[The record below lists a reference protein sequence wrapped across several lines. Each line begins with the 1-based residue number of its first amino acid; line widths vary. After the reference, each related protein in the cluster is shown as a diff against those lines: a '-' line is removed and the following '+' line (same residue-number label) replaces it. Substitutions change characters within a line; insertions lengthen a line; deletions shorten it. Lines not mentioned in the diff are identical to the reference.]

1 MKLNQPYYIDRRNG
15 YRHAE
20 LDGAWDFFWSDE
32 EVESFFNQSWPYRAT
47 LPNSVFRC
55 LHEAGVLPDPYVG
68 TNSKQYHW
76 VDQKIWYFRKMFT
89 VDTDQRDSHAYL
101 CFDGVAYYSRVWLN
115 GALLGN
121 HEGMFGGP
129 VCDVAEHLIFGG
141 QNELVVEIKAC
152 TYGIQGGYDGR
163 NNRGEK
169 TQIVPWNIA
178 KDTESSTGDFSVLG
192 LWNRVRLEFVNKYH
206 ISRPYIY
213 TKSIESD
220 RAELYL
226 EFELFDGRNAE
237 LKPYSGYTE
246 PGFLNPNDMGITG
259 RCIDDTVDVH
269 ITVNDP
275 ETGKTVYEAT
285 DREALLDYSG
295 TLIRKHF
302 VTKSF
307 FIESPKL
314 WYPIGLGDPFLY
326 ECSIELYHNGVLC
339 DKLTRNIGIRTFEAR
354 PTTGRKYH
362 YRWKNY
368 LFCVNGK
375 EFFLK
380 GINWQPVDYLY
391 GIDPKEYKW
400 ALDLAKN
407 AGVQMLRVWSG
418 GGMPETDTFYDLCD
432 KLGILVWQDHML
444 ANQYNSTTYPQHIL
458 ESQEAYNIYRIRSH
472 PSLVIHC
479 GGNENNPYHPQ
490 NAAAMF
496 VISRLLGYL
505 DPTREYYYTS
515 PDAGSAHIYRDME
528 PVWYRHIYQELPFLA
543 ESGIHSFPSFH
554 SLKQLVCKEE
564 YEAKLP
570 DLASRD
576 FAEGFPEL
584 MNHFTEY
591 NPARIPQM
599 LSRASQIT
607 NIRNCNLEV
616 LCEATQIQAYEWYT
630 VMVQAMEENYP
641 ACGGILPWVFK
652 RPWATVGIQVV
663 DGMGQPSYP
672 YYAIRNT
679 YQNLSICFCEQWSIL
694 KPREEIP
701 LTLKIFNRSEEDLTN
716 AIVTLTVYDPT
727 LQPDAEYSCAYDGR
741 TEYRFAPFTLSEK
754 YTDHCFLICV
764 ELTRGGEVLA
774 RTTYYPKCTSL
785 YTDPALF
792 ERHRAAPVGNLYFHN
807 GPWLIEDL
815 KAARKADVATEI
827 TPIEI
832 TPEGYRVY
840 RITVKNTSDTPAYP
854 VTVDVRNTTCRFY
867 LDDNFF
873 LLKPGEVKTVML
885 TCDKLGLD
893 ETADITIRYDNK

>member
-32 EVESFFNQSWPYRAT
+32 EVESFLNQSWPYRAT

-68 TNSKQYHW
+68 TNSKQYRW

-115 GALLGN
+115 GALLGD

-163 NNRGEK
+163 NHRGEK

-326 ECSIELYHNGVLC
+326 ECSIELYHNGVPC

-354 PTTGRKYH
+354 PT
-362 YRWKNY
+362 
-368 LFCVNGK
+368 
-375 EFFLK
+375 
-380 GINWQPVDYLY
+380 
-391 GIDPKEYKW
+391 
-400 ALDLAKN
+400 
-407 AGVQMLRVWSG
+407 
-418 GGMPETDTFYDLCD
+418 
-432 KLGILVWQDHML
+432 
-444 ANQYNSTTYPQHIL
+444 
-458 ESQEAYNIYRIRSH
+458 IRSRSGSKVAFRMTH
-472 PSLVIHC
+472 LGLRNSSAY
-479 GGNENNPYHPQ
+479 GWMNP
-490 NAAAMF
+490 
-496 VISRLLGYL
+496 IRKRR
-505 DPTREYYYTS
+505 PTRASGWPSETVRS
-515 PDAGSAHIYRDME
+515 VCGSMLGRM
-528 PVWYRHIYQELPFLA
+528 
-543 ESGIHSFPSFH
+543 FP
-554 SLKQLVCKEE
+554 
-564 YEAKLP
+564 
-570 DLASRD
+570 
-576 FAEGFPEL
+576 
-584 MNHFTEY
+584 
-591 NPARIPQM
+591 I
-599 LSRASQIT
+599 
-607 NIRNCNLEV
+607 
-616 LCEATQIQAYEWYT
+616 
-630 VMVQAMEENYP
+630 
-641 ACGGILPWVFK
+641 
-652 RPWATVGIQVV
+652 
-663 DGMGQPSYP
+663 
-672 YYAIRNT
+672 
-679 YQNLSICFCEQWSIL
+679 
-694 KPREEIP
+694 
-701 LTLKIFNRSEEDLTN
+701 
-716 AIVTLTVYDPT
+716 
-727 LQPDAEYSCAYDGR
+727 
-741 TEYRFAPFTLSEK
+741 
-754 YTDHCFLICV
+754 
-764 ELTRGGEVLA
+764 
-774 RTTYYPKCTSL
+774 
-785 YTDPALF
+785 
-792 ERHRAAPVGNLYFHN
+792 
-807 GPWLIEDL
+807 
-815 KAARKADVATEI
+815 
-827 TPIEI
+827 
-832 TPEGYRVY
+832 
-840 RITVKNTSDTPAYP
+840 
-854 VTVDVRNTTCRFY
+854 
-867 LDDNFF
+867 
-873 LLKPGEVKTVML
+873 
-885 TCDKLGLD
+885 
-893 ETADITIRYDNK
+893 